1 MPLCRVAIVAGEE
14 SGDLLGAGLMSE
26 IKKIHP
32 EVEFIGVGGSKMRQQ
47 GLVELY
53 DMERL
58 AVMGLIEP
66 LKRLPELLSM
76 RLGLAK
82 QFVEASVDLFIGI
95 DAPDFNL
102 GLAKRLKAKG
112 VKTLHYVSPSVW
124 AWRQGRI
131 KSIAKSIDLML
142 TLLPFEA
149 AFYEKHKVPVRF
161 VGHPLASQIN
171 NSSDFPKV
179 DQAKE
184 GRAELS
190 RIRSELGIV
199 APAQVI
205 ALLPGSRTSE
215 IKHLMPVYLKTAEDM
230 RKANSG
236 LSFVVAAV
244 NQAKA
249 AQIQDLTDKYIASAE
264 CQAQS
269 LDELGIKV
277 VIGETQKV
285 IAVSEVVLA
294 ASGTTT
300 LEVMLINRPL
310 VVAYRADPITYRII
324 SSMLKVPFVSLPNLI
339 AGKQVVAEF
348 LQKDATPE
356 NLRRALDE
364 LLKNNDTR
372 SAQCEAFSAMADQLR
387 LPSDLLAA
395 KSAVAL
401 ASDASP

>member
-14 SGDLLGAGLMSE
+14 SGDLLGSGLMSE
-26 IKKIHP
+26 IKKICP
-32 EVEFIGVGGSKMRQQ
+32 EIEFLGVGGSKMRQE

-66 LKRLPELLSM
+66 LKRLPELLAM
-76 RLGLAK
+76 RRGLAK
-82 QFVEASVDLFIGI
+82 QFVDASVDLFIGI

-102 GLAKRLKAKG
+102 GLAKKLKVKG

-149 AFYEKHKVPVRF
+149 AFYEKHQVPVRF
-161 VGHPLASQIN
+161 VGHPLASQI
-171 NSSDFPKV
+171 SSGSNT
-179 DQAKE
+179 KE
-184 GRAELS
+184 VERSISAETERLKT
-190 RIRSELGIV
+190 RSDLGLASDKTTV
-199 APAQVI
+199 
-205 ALLPGSRTSE
+205 ALLPGSRAGE

-230 RKANSG
+230 FKANAG
-236 LSFVVAAV
+236 LRFVVAAV

-249 AQIQDLTDKYIASAE
+249 SQIEDLASAYFRS
-264 CQAQS
+264 AQS
-269 LDELGIKV
+269 EFNRLDELGIRIV
-277 VIGETQKV
+277 VGETQKV
-285 IAVSEVVLA
+285 IAASDVVLA

-310 VVAYRADPITYRII
+310 VVAYRADAITYGII

-339 AGKQVVAEF
+339 AGKAIVAEY
-348 LQKDATPE
+348 LQKEATPV
-356 NLRRALDE
+356 NLKSALE
-364 LLKNNDTR
+364 QLLSNRDIRNTQR
-372 SAQCEAFSAMADQLR
+372 QAFASMAEQLR
-387 LPSDLLAA
+387 LPSDRLAA
-395 KSAVAL
+395 QSAVAL
-401 ASDASP
+401 ISNESS